1 MASLMM
7 GVGVVIQGK
16 TGQRHRH
23 YYCESQ
29 FVTMRVFDDVV
40 DCDDV
45 LPFKVGLGLAYD
57 YYL

>member
-7 GVGVVIQGK
+7 EVGVVIQGK

-29 FVTMRVFDDVV
+29 FVIMRAFDDVIVV
-40 DCDDV
+40 DCDDENR
-45 LPFKVGLGLAYD
+45 
-57 YYL
+57 